1 MDLIGPDMV
10 SRSKV
15 LTKMV
20 STNMVLTSLHKY
32 GLDKHGLVKHGLDKH
47 DLDKHG
53 LDIVL
58 TNLVLTTW
66 SCQTWSRHGLSI
78 MVLTNNLLAVLDCLS
93 ILLNWAQI
101 VKALVKPKCFF
112 CNCQIHMYLC
122 YGNFQSAFL
131 QICIMFL

>member
-1 MDLIGPDMV
+1 MGENNLPLIWFV
-10 SRSKV
+10 KV

-93 ILLNWAQI
+93 ILFNNKAETNRAMYHHGNICVHALWKILTIFQI
-101 VKALVKPKCFF
+101 WVLMTC
-112 CNCQIHMYLC
+112 M
-122 YGNFQSAFL
+122 
-131 QICIMFL
+131 